1 VARQRWWIALAL
13 GVTAT
18 VGAANLPVISRGEQV
33 ALTDHTVAG
42 KFTLFDFYADW
53 CGPCRALE
61 PSLVRLADAHP
72 DRLAVRKVDISNWN
86 TPVAAQYGIRS
97 IPHLKLFGPDGR
109 LIIEGDARRVM
120 AEVSRRLGSSPRSEA
135 PRSSPSTSPVLPALL
150 VAGIVGI
157 ALVVVLGRRS
167 TKPLAS
173 SGPSTASPSEQPGGT
188 AASGAG
194 WFAMIQSS
202 LQGPYDDD
210 QLRDMVQRRV
220 ITGATRIRR
229 RGETAWRTVEEV
241 LD

>member
-1 VARQRWWIALAL
+1 VARQLWWIALAL

-42 KFTLFDFYADW
+42 KLTLFDFYADW

-61 PSLVRLADAHP
+61 PSVVRLAEGHP

-97 IPHLKLFGPDGR
+97 IPHLKLFGPDGG
-109 LIIEGDARRVM
+109 LIVEGDAHRVM
-120 AEVSRRLGSSPRSEA
+120 AELDRRLGSSPRSEA
-135 PRSSPSTSPVLPALL
+135 PRRRRSTSPVLPVLL
-150 VAGIVGI
+150 ISGIVGV

-167 TKPLAS
+167 AKPSTTAGPS
-173 SGPSTASPSEQPGGT
+173 SSPEQSAGSTASGT
-188 AASGAG
+188 A

-229 RGETAWRTVEEV
+229 RGETAWRTVDEV